1 MAPSQEHRRRHPV
14 PRSRAGPLVRTPQDR
29 ARLLGPEGWR
39 RLQGSRPLNLTP
51 GPRPTGLSGA
61 DATGPSAQTET
72 RGPEGTERPRH
83 QDDGG
88 LAPAPTSFPRGRQP
102 RRPGLSG
109 PLRLEPRQPGHRAGG
124 RMTGRTWRPQRL
136 PGRAEPSSHKPTP
149 LTPAVTLPTTR
160 TSEPLVGARR
170 QVGAWQGPEG
180 GRTARRLRSHARQPW
195 PGLGPQAPE
204 GEALSGGHTARLPQS
219 GAPAAP
225 EGPGPCCPA
234 PAGRRVRGDGRSGW
248 TGVRGGGGWGRAGEP
263 CDRPRQRPQGH
274 RPRVAPSTVHTAE
287 DGAAETLR

>member
-1 MAPSQEHRRRHPV
+1 MEDWRPPPLPSH
-14 PRSRAGPLVRTPQDR
+14 A
-29 ARLLGPEGWR
+29 
-39 RLQGSRPLNLTP
+39 
-51 GPRPTGLSGA
+51 A
-61 DATGPSAQTET
+61 DSHDE
-72 RGPEGTERPRH
+72 
-83 QDDGG
+83 
-88 LAPAPTSFPRGRQP
+88 
-102 RRPGLSG
+102 PGLSA
-109 PLRLEPRQPGHRAGG
+109 PLRLEPRRPGHRAGG

-180 GRTARRLRSHARQPW
+180 GRTARRLRSHARQAW

-219 GAPAAP
+219 GGARCSR
-225 EGPGPCCPA
+225 GPRPLLS
-234 PAGRRVRGDGRSGW
+234 RSGW
-248 TGVRGGGGWGRAGEP
+248 TAGPGGRQVWLDGGPRRRRVGQSRGAL
-263 CDRPRQRPQGH
+263 RQAEA
-274 RPRVAPSTVHTAE
+274 APMSRLSTVHTAE

>member
-14 PRSRAGPLVRTPQDR
+14 PRSRAGPSVRTPQDR

-51 GPRPTGLSGA
+51 GPRPTGLSGRTQRA
-61 DATGPSAQTET
+61 PLHRRR
-72 RGPEGTERPRH
+72 RGG
-83 QDDGG
+83 Q
-88 LAPAPTSFPRGRQP
+88 RGRSGLGTRTMEDWRP
-102 RRPGLSG
+102 PPLPSHVADSHAGPGLSA
-109 PLRLEPRQPGHRAGG
+109 PLRLEPRRPGHRAGG
-124 RMTGRTWRPQRL
+124 RMTGRTWRLQQL
-136 PGRAEPSSHKPTP
+136 PGRAEPSSHKPTL

-248 TGVRGGGGWGRAGEP
+248 TGVRGGGG
-263 CDRPRQRPQGH
+263 
-274 RPRVAPSTVHTAE
+274 
-287 DGAAETLR
+287 